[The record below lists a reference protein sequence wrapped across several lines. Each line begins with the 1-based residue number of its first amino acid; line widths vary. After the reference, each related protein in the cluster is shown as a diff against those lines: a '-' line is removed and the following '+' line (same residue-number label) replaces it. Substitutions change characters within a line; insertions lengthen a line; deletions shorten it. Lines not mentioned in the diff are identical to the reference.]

1 MSTKR
6 KAIIEGGKSLLRK
19 FGKKAAAGV
28 LGVGGALLNTQ
39 KAYGGQPTVKD
50 EKKRQALMQDYY
62 DTLVGVT
69 TTSLYGAHSQYNVI
83 PHWKTLG

>member
-6 KAIIEGGKSLLRK
+6 KGIIEGGKSLLKK

-39 KAYGGQPTVKD
+39 KAYGGQLS
-50 EKKRQALMQDYY
+50 KKQAKYIGVNQKGPFKPNYY
-62 DTLVGVT
+62 R
-69 TTSLYGAHSQYNVI
+69 Y
-83 PHWKTLG
+83 